1 MRVFRFRAAASALLF
16 AVVLL
21 SGIASP
27 SLEAQSNPVRV
38 TASTTWVGAMA
49 EAAGAEV
56 LRVLAPVELRHP
68 AEYDFRASDVRYAVE
83 ADWLVWAGYEG
94 FMRSL
99 FEATGFPED
108 RIARVHTNNSPPV
121 LKEVV
126 GALAEQFGT
135 RDTFRRWEAE
145 LDALAAE
152 IQSGAADSGV
162 PRTRAAVH
170 EHHRV
175 VAEWLGYDIVAV
187 FGPAELTPSRL
198 REILGADPELI
209 IDNWHMPSGEPLRG
223 QGREYHAL
231 INFPG
236 QEGTTTLLDVL
247 RYNTRKL
254 GILP

>member
-1 MRVFRFRAAASALLF
+1 MRVFRFRTAAVALLF
-16 AVVLL
+16 VVLL
-21 SGIASP
+21 VSGIAGP
-27 SLEAQSNPVRV
+27 ALQAQSNPVRV

-68 AEYDFRASDVRYAVE
+68 AEYDFRPSDVRYAVE

-108 RIARVHTNNSPPV
+108 RIARARTNNSPPV
-121 LKEVV
+121 LKAEVS
-126 GALAEQFGT
+126 ALADQFGT
-135 RDTFRRWEAE
+135 REAYRQWEAE
-145 LDALAAE
+145 LDALATEIEVAAE
-152 IQSGAADSGV
+152 RAGV
-162 PRTRAAVH
+162 PRVRAAVH

-187 FGPAELTPSRL
+187 FGPAELTPTRL
-198 REILGADPELI
+198 REILGAEPQLI

-236 QEGTTTLLDVL
+236 HAGTGSILDVL
-247 RYNTRKL
+247 RYNTRQL
-254 GILP
+254 GILQ

>member
-1 MRVFRFRAAASALLF
+1 MRRSGIRSAAGVLLF
-16 AVVLL
+16 LAVLL
-21 SGIASP
+21 SGVGSP
-27 SLEAQSNPVRV
+27 ALQAQSNSVRV
-38 TASTTWVGAMA
+38 TASTTWVGGIA

-68 AEYDFRASDVRYAVE
+68 AEYDFRPSDVRYAVE

-126 GALAEQFGT
+126 GALAERFGT
-135 RDTFRRWEAE
+135 QDAYRRWEAE

-152 IQSGAADSGV
+152 IEAAAARAGV
-162 PRTRAAVH
+162 PRIRAAVH

-187 FGPAELTPSRL
+187 FGPAELTPARL
-198 REILGADPELI
+198 REILGADPQLI

-223 QGREYHAL
+223 QGREYRAL

-236 QEGTTTLLDVL
+236 HGGTQNLLDVL
-247 RYNTRKL
+247 RYNTRQL
-254 GILP
+254 EILR